1 MGNARHLVQSG
12 QAIGERLGTS
22 AHVCGVVITGG
33 GRGMHA
39 GVCAARVRRVV
50 EVRVPV
56 RSRAG

>member
-1 MGNARHLVQSG
+1 MQSG
-12 QAIGERLGTS
+12 QAIGEKLGTS
-22 AHVCGVVITGG
+22 AGVCGVVITGG

-39 GVCAARVRRVV
+39 GVCAARVGWVV